1 MRKREAITPQCHEP
15 LFIKSDFIVVRQLTA
30 PSRIAASAAFLSG
43 FIVARQLT
51 DPSWNT
57 TSAALISD

>member
-1 MRKREAITPQCHEP
+1 VPCASLYKA
-15 LFIKSDFIVVRQLTA
+15 DFIVVRQLTA

-51 DPSWNT
+51 APSWNT

>member
-1 MRKREAITPQCHEP
+1 MLTPYKLKGRLQHRDAVRLP
-15 LFIKSDFIVVRQLTA
+15 LMTDFIVVRQLTA

-51 DPSWNT
+51 VPS
-57 TSAALISD
+57 